1 MIRTGKP
8 IFYILCLLCGWQV
21 SAQEPAVVENLSM
34 DGKEGRYVN
43 KAGNQAMIY
52 DGELE
57 PLYLNRLEGHPY
69 LDTRDYRKGT
79 LAFDGIVYPGVE
91 MRLNVYLE
99 KLIVLSPD
107 RRLHVIVPS
116 DRIRFVHLSEYDLYY
131 MEPAGEKGHFPKGFY
146 VRLHAG
152 KYSLWKRSTKGLERR
167 MEGLTMTD
175 RFAEK
180 TSYYICRDGVYYP
193 VSGKRSLL
201 NLFNEGG
208 NELKRYIK
216 DERLSFGEER
226 ERSLIRVVEYCESL
240 NLR

>member
-1 MIRTGKP
+1 MRTGKT
-8 IFYILCLLCGWQV
+8 IFYMLCLLCGWQV
-21 SAQEPAVVENLSM
+21 SAQELAVSESLPM
-34 DGKEGRYVN
+34 DGKEGRYVE
-43 KAGNQAMIY
+43 KAANQALIY
-52 DGELE
+52 AGELE

-69 LDTRDYRKGT
+69 LDTKDYRKGT
-79 LAFDGIVYPGVE
+79 LAFDGVVYPGVE

-116 DRIRFVHLSEYDLYY
+116 DRIRFVHLPDYDLYY
-131 MEPAGEKGHFPKGFY
+131 MEPAGQKERFSKGFY
-146 VRLHAG
+146 ARLRAG
-152 KYSLWKRSTKGLERR
+152 KFSLWKRSTKGLERR

-180 TSYYICRDGVYYP
+180 TSYYICRDGVFYP

-201 NLFNEGG
+201 KLFKEKG
-208 NELKRYIK
+208 NELGRYIK
-216 DERLSFGEER
+216 DQELSFGNER
-226 ERSLIRVVEYCESL
+226 ERSLVRVVEYCETL